1 MLTERQRLIL
11 GAIVEDYIRSAEPIG
26 SRSISKREG
35 IGFSPATI
43 RNEMADLEELGYLEQ
58 PHTSA
63 GRIPST
69 KGYRFYVDHLI
80 QKDASAS
87 QELDT
92 NLVRNFVSGEMHR
105 LEQVIQNAAT
115 VLSNLTN
122 YTSILLGP
130 ELFSN
135 SLQHFGLVPLSEN
148 SAVAIIVTN
157 TGVVENRTITLPAGI
172 SMDEMQYIT
181 NILNAKLTGVPMF
194 QLKAKLYTE
203 VGQELERYALQFE
216 EIIKIIEDALTDSD
230 EHRIFVGGS
239 TNMLKQPEFKDVDK
253 AKDLLDMLDEAPTL
267 LKLFQSSPEGIQ
279 VKIGSEFDNKAMS
292 DCTFITATYQLDGQ
306 VLGTLGVLG
315 PTRMEYAK
323 VIRYLETVSRDMGLL
338 LSKWYK

>member
-80 QKDASAS
+80 HKDALA
-87 QELDT
+87 EIDT
-92 NLVRNFVSGEMHR
+92 NQIRSYVSGEMLR
-105 LEQVIQNAAT
+105 IEQVIQNAAT

-135 SLQHFGLVPLSEN
+135 SLQHFGIVPLNET

-157 TGVVENRTITLPAGI
+157 TGVVENRTITLPQGM
-172 SMDEMQYIT
+172 SMNEMQHIT
-181 NILNAKLTGVPMF
+181 NILNAKLAGVPMF

-203 VGQELERYALQFE
+203 VGQELERYAVQFE
-216 EIIKIIEDALTDSD
+216 EIIKVIEEALTESN
-230 EHRIFVGGS
+230 EHRIFMSGT

-253 AKDLLDMLDEAPTL
+253 AKDLLDMLDEAPTIM
-267 LKLFQSSPEGIQ
+267 KLFQSSPQGIQ
-279 VKIGSEFDNKAMS
+279 VKIGNEFDNKAMT

-306 VLGTLGVLG
+306 VLGTLGILG

-338 LSKWYK
+338 MSKWYK

>member
-80 QKDASAS
+80 QRDASFS
-87 QELDT
+87 DIDS
-92 NLVRNFVSGEMHR
+92 NLVRHFVTGEMHR
-105 LEQVIQNAAT
+105 LEQVIQHAAT

-157 TGVVENRTITLPAGI
+157 TGVVENRTITLPAGV

-194 QLKAKLYTE
+194 QLKAKLFTE
-203 VGQELERYALQFE
+203 VGHELERYAHQFE
-216 EIIKIIEDALTDSD
+216 GALKVIEDALTESD
-230 EHRIFVGGS
+230 EHRIFMSGT
-239 TNMLKQPEFKDVDK
+239 TNMLKQPEFKDVEK
-253 AKDLLDMLDEAPTL
+253 AKGLLDLLEEAPTI
-267 LKLFQSSPEGIQ
+267 LKLIQSSPAGVQ
-279 VKIGSEFDNKAMS
+279 VKIGSEFDNKTMS

-306 VLGTLGVLG
+306 VLGTLGILG

>member
-80 QKDASAS
+80 QKDALA
-87 QELDT
+87 EIDT
-92 NLVRNFVSGEMHR
+92 KHIRSYVSGEMLR

-135 SLQHFGLVPLSEN
+135 SLQHFGIVPLNEN
-148 SAVAIIVTN
+148 TAVAIIVTN
-157 TGVVENRTITLPAGI
+157 TGVVENRTITLPAGM
-172 SMDEMQYIT
+172 SMSEMQHIT
-181 NILNAKLTGVPMF
+181 NILNAKLVGVPMF

-203 VGQELERYALQFE
+203 VGQELERYAVQFE
-216 EIIKIIEDALTDSD
+216 EIIKVIEEALTESN
-230 EHRIFVGGS
+230 EHRIFMSGT

-253 AKDLLDMLDEAPTL
+253 AKEILDMLDEAPTIMQ
-267 LKLFQSSPEGIQ
+267 LFQSSPQGIQ
-279 VKIGSEFDNKAMS
+279 VKIGNEFDNKAMT

-306 VLGTLGVLG
+306 VLGTLGILG

-338 LSKWYK
+338 MSKWYK

>member
-80 QKDASAS
+80 QKDSLTEVDS
-87 QELDT
+87 
-92 NLVRNFVSGEMHR
+92 NLIRSYVTGEMHR
-105 LEQVIQNAAT
+105 IEQVIQHAAT

-135 SLQHFGLVPLSEN
+135 SLQHFGLVPLTEN
-148 SAVAIIVTN
+148 TAVAIIVTN
-157 TGVVENRTITLPAGI
+157 TGVVENRTITLPQGV
-172 SMDEMQYIT
+172 SMDEMNYIT

-203 VGQELERYALQFE
+203 IGHELERYASQFE
-216 EIIKIIEDALTDSD
+216 GVLKVIEDALTESD
-230 EHRIFVGGS
+230 EHRIFIGGT
-239 TNMLKQPEFKDVDK
+239 TNMLKQPEFKDVEK
-253 AKDLLDMLDEAPTL
+253 AKDLLDMLDEAPAIM
-267 LKLFQSSPEGIQ
+267 KLFQSSPQGIQ
-279 VKIGSEFDNKAMS
+279 VKIGNEFDNKAMS
-292 DCTFITATYQLDGQ
+292 ECTFITATYQLDGQ

>member
-80 QKDASAS
+80 QKDAFNDI
-87 QELDT
+87 DT
-92 NLVRNFVSGEMHR
+92 NLIRNYVTGEMHR

-135 SLQHFGLVPLSEN
+135 SLQHFGLVPLSET

-157 TGVVENRTITLPAGI
+157 TGVVENRTITLPPDV

-194 QLKAKLYTE
+194 QLKAKLYSE
-203 VGQELERYALQFE
+203 VGQELERYAHQFE
-216 EIIKIIEDALTDSD
+216 KIIKVIEEALIEGD
-230 EHRIFVGGS
+230 EHRIFMSGT

-253 AKDLLDMLDEAPTL
+253 AKGLLDMLDEAPTI
-267 LKLFQSSPEGIQ
+267 LKLFQASPQGIQ
-279 VKIGSEFDNKAMS
+279 VKIGQEFDNKAMT

-306 VLGTLGVLG
+306 VLGTLGILG

-323 VIRYLETVSRDMGLL
+323 VIRYLETVSRDMGFL